1 MKLPVKSLLLSLT
14 LAATLSGCTTAI
26 VGGAAAAGNSALDRR
41 STGAQADDNIME
53 VRIRST
59 AIDYL
64 RQNNQVSGIEPKLSV
79 VSYNRHIL
87 LLGQV
92 ATEEEK
98 QFVERVA
105 RAEQSAQTV
114 YNYISVSPQARTFGN
129 VSADTWGTTK
139 VRTTLLGIQ
148 GVYPGRV
155 KIVTYD
161 GVTYVMGILTPEEQ
175 AAVTQRVSTTSGVQ
189 KVVTLY
195 QNYYQPIAGAAS
207 Q

>member
-1 MKLPVKSLLLSLT
+1 MHLPVKSLVLSLT
-14 LAATLSGCTTAI
+14 LAATLSGCATAI

-195 QNYYQPIAGAAS
+195 QNYYQPVAGAAS

>member
-1 MKLPVKSLLLSLT
+1 MNTTVKSLLLSLT
-14 LAATLSGCTTAI
+14 LAATLSGCAAAL
-26 VGGAAAAGNSALDRR
+26 VGGAAVAGDSALDRR

-53 VRIRST
+53 VRIRKT

-64 RQNNQVSGIEPKLSV
+64 KQNSQASGIEPKLSV

-105 RAEQSAQTV
+105 RAEQSAQAV
-114 YNYISVSPQARTFGN
+114 YNYIEVSPQARTFGN
-129 VSADTWGTTK
+129 VSADTWSTTK

-155 KIVTYD
+155 KIVTYG

-175 AAVTQRVSTTSGVQ
+175 AAVTQRVSTTAGVQ

-195 QNYYQPIAGAAS
+195 QDYYKPTAGAAS